1 MSARHIWLGLSLM
14 LGLAWGPA
22 QAQTPQLQV
31 IYVQQ
36 GPAHVARGQSVP
48 VQVVPVQAVTV
59 PTAPIEA
66 VPVDGVPIQGTL
78 IQPVPYET
86 LPVAPP
92 ARGVR
97 LASWPLFGADG
108 SKREAL
114 NRRGYCCDSHID
126 GYGCQNWRTQC
137 QFVFGSCRSFFG
149 EPCRPAAPL
158 LQNHRL
164 FGGGMSGG
172 DCAR

>member
-1 MSARHIWLGLSLM
+1 MSTRHIRLGLSLM
-14 LGLAWGPA
+14 LGLAWGRA
-22 QAQTPQLQV
+22 QAQTPQYQV

-36 GPAHVARGQSVP
+36 AP
-48 VQVVPVQAVTV
+48 VQTVPVQALTIQ
-59 PTAPIEA
+59 TAPVEA
-66 VPVDGVPIQGTL
+66 LPLEGMPIQA
-78 IQPVPYET
+78 VPYET
-86 LPVAPP
+86 LPVSQP
-92 ARGVR
+92 ARGIR
-97 LASWPLFGADG
+97 LAAWPLGGGADG

-126 GYGCQNWRTQC
+126 AYGCQNWRTQC

-149 EPCRPAAPL
+149 EPCRPAGPL

-164 FGGGMSGG
+164 FGGGMGGG